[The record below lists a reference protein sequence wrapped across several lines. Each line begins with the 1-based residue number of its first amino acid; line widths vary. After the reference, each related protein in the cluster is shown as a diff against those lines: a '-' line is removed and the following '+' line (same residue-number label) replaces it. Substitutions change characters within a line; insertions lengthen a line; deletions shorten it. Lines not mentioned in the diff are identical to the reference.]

1 VHWCSVPWKAHR
13 IMSLKIEFVEKASAG
28 ANVAALCR
36 EYGISRQTGHKWL
49 RRYREQGYSGLEEQS
64 RRPKGTPLA
73 TGEEVVAAILALRE
87 SHPRWGARKLVHL
100 LRKEFGDAAP
110 SERTIVRVLERF
122 GRIRKRVTR
131 RGPSL
136 VERAPTIVAK
146 APNDVWTIDF
156 KGWWRAI
163 DGQRCEPLTVRD
175 AYSRF
180 VLAVVM
186 LDRNDEAH
194 VRAVLVRLFSKHGV
208 PAAIQCDNGSPF
220 ISVRARAGLTRLSVW
235 WISLGI
241 QVVRSRIGCPQDNG
255 AHERMHADM
264 AADLQS
270 APERSKARQQRSCDR
285 WRQEFNH
292 VRPHEALQGRTPAE
306 LYRSSP
312 TKLREK
318 VPVYPAA
325 WLTRR
330 VSKSGHIGIGTQ
342 AIFISVALAGRTI
355 ALESIGGLRWRVWFH
370 QVDLDITEFAP
381 NDLAMQPSR
390 QLAYPRRVA

>member
-1 VHWCSVPWKAHR
+1 
-13 IMSLKIEFVEKASAG
+13 MSLKMEFVERASAG
-28 ANVAALCR
+28 ANVSALCR

-49 RRYREQGYSGLEEQS
+49 RRYRELGYDGLEEES
-64 RRPKGTPLA
+64 RRPKTAPLA
-73 TGEEVVAAILALRE
+73 TAEEIVAAILAMRE

-100 LRKEFGDAAP
+100 LRKEFGEAAP

-122 GRIRKRVTR
+122 GRVRKRVAR
-131 RGPSL
+131 RGASL
-136 VERAPTIVAK
+136 VERAPEVVAK

-180 VLAVVM
+180 VLATVLLERTDV
-186 LDRNDEAH
+186 EH
-194 VRAVLVRLFSKHGV
+194 VRAVLKRLFSKHGV
-208 PAAIQCDNGSPF
+208 PSAIQCDNGSPF

-241 QVVRSRIGCPQDNG
+241 RIVRSRVGCPQDNG

-264 AADLQS
+264 AADLQR
-270 APERSKARQQRSCDR
+270 APERSRASQQRSCDR

-292 VRPHEALQGRTPAE
+292 VRPHDALRGKTPAD

-312 TKLREK
+312 TKLRSR

-325 WLTRR
+325 WTVRR
-330 VSKSGHIGIGTQ
+330 VSTSGHVGTH
-342 AIFISVALAGRTI
+342 FVSVALAGQTV
-355 ALESIGGLRWRVWFH
+355 AFEPVGGLRWRIWFH
-370 QVDLDITEFAP
+370 QVDLDTIE
-381 NDLAMQPSR
+381 LAAEGLTIPR
-390 QLAYPRRVA
+390 ARRLAYPRNVA